1 MAVYTGVA
9 DANGDFNI
17 PFSTNYTGGQKVT
30 VTAEKD
36 SATKSI
42 ELYAPSEPSGGG
54 VIQFSGTLEQFPSNI
69 GVITFSGFEGVIQPY
84 AFAANSNDFNM
95 FKVATG
101 LVLPMGITEIA
112 DAAFFNWQNCESV
125 SIPSSVQK
133 FGALGFYQNRKLT
146 RFECGDEVLSIGEGC
161 WMDCL
166 LLQEFVIHATTPP
179 TAGNNMFVGTH
190 SSLVI
195 KVPAA
200 AVAAYQA
207 APRWSAYASRIQA
220 I

>member
-1 MAVYTGVA
+1 MAIYTGVA
-9 DANGDFNI
+9 DSNGDFNI
-17 PFSTNYTGGQKVT
+17 PFSANYTSGQKVT
-30 VTAEKD
+30 VTAKKD
-36 SATKSI
+36 GAKKSI
-42 ELYAPSEPSGGG
+42 ELFAPSEVTGGG
-54 VIQFSGTLEQFPSNI
+54 VIQFSGTLEQFPRNI
-69 GVITFSGFEGVIQPY
+69 GVITFSRINGVIQPY
-84 AFAANSNDFNM
+84 AFAANSNNFNM

-112 DAAFFNWQNCESV
+112 EAAFFDWQNCKSV
-125 SIPSSVQK
+125 SIPSSVQT
-133 FGALGFYQNRKLT
+133 FGALAFYNNQKLT

-179 TAGNNMFVGTH
+179 NAGNNMFAGTH

-207 APRWSAYASRIQA
+207 APRWSDYASKIQA

>member
-1 MAVYTGVA
+1 MAIYTGVA
-9 DANGDFNI
+9 DANGDFTV
-17 PFSTNYTGGQKVT
+17 PFSSNYTGGQKIT

-36 SATKSI
+36 SELKTI
-42 ELYAPSEPSGGG
+42 ELYAPSEVTGGG
-54 VIQFSGTLEQFPSNI
+54 VIQFSGTIEQFPSNI
-69 GVITFSGFEGVIQPY
+69 GVITFIGIEGVIQPY
-84 AFAANSNDFNM
+84 AFAANSNNFNM

-112 DAAFFNWQNCESV
+112 EAAFYNWQNCESV
-125 SIPSSVQK
+125 SIPSSVQR
-133 FGALGFYQNRKLT
+133 FGALVFYNNLKLT
-146 RFECGDEVLSIGEGC
+146 QFECGDEVLSIGEGC

-166 LLQEFVIHATTPP
+166 LLQEFVIHTTTPP
-179 TAGNNMFVGTH
+179 TAGNNMFAGTH

>member
-1 MAVYTGVA
+1 MAIYTGVA
-9 DANGDFNI
+9 DANGDFTV
-17 PFSTNYTGGQKVT
+17 PFSSNYTGGQKIT

-36 SATKSI
+36 SELKTI
-42 ELYAPSEPSGGG
+42 ELYAPSEVTGGG
-54 VIQFSGTLEQFPSNI
+54 VIQFSGTIEQFPRNI
-69 GVITFSGFEGVIQPY
+69 GVITFIGIEGVIQPY
-84 AFAANSNDFNM
+84 AFAANSNNFNM

-112 DAAFFNWQNCESV
+112 EAAFFNWQNCESV
-125 SIPSSVQK
+125 SIPSSVQR
-133 FGALGFYQNRKLT
+133 FGNLVFYNNLKLT
-146 RFECGDEVLSIGEGC
+146 QFECGDEVLSIGEGC

-166 LLQEFVIHATTPP
+166 LLQEFVIHTTTPP
-179 TAGNNMFVGTH
+179 TAGNNMFAGTH

-207 APRWSAYASRIQA
+207 APQWSAYASRIQA

>member
-1 MAVYTGVA
+1 MAIYTGVA
-9 DANGDFNI
+9 DANGDFTV
-17 PFSTNYTGGQKVT
+17 PFSSNYTGGQKIT

-36 SATKSI
+36 SELKTI
-42 ELYAPSEPSGGG
+42 ELYAPSEVTGGG

-69 GVITFSGFEGVIQPY
+69 GVITFIGIEGVIQPY
-84 AFAANSNDFNM
+84 AFAANSNNFNM

-112 DAAFFNWQNCESV
+112 EAAFYNWKNCESV
-125 SIPSSVQK
+125 SIPSSVQR
-133 FGALGFYQNRKLT
+133 FGALAFYNNLKLT
-146 RFECGDEVLSIGEGC
+146 QFECGDGVLSIGEGC

-166 LLQEFVIHATTPP
+166 LLQEFVIHTTTPP
-179 TAGNNMFVGTH
+179 TAGNNMFAGTH

-207 APRWSAYASRIQA
+207 APQWSAYASRIQA